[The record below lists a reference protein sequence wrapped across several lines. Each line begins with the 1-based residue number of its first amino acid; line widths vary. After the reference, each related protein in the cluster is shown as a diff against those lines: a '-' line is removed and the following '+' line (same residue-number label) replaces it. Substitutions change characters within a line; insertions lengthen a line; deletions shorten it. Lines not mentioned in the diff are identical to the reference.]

1 MEKMKQEKIAQD
13 TTKIPSTVNDKTT
26 EKKTKKI
33 KKKNKKN

>member
-1 MEKMKQEKIAQD
+1 MEKMKKEKIDQD

-33 KKKNKKN
+33 KKNKKS